1 MIRPLGEGFG
11 SFSCVAPAGYFMNSF
26 DLPDRADFEEHRA
39 GADDSTK
46 TGSILVELMEECLI
60 KLEAGEPVDR
70 DALVA
75 AHPELTSQIDA
86 CLASLQF
93 IHQAVQPTEGMPTRL
108 ADFRIIREIGRGGM
122 GVVYEAEQLSL
133 KRPVA
138 LKVLRFGSVADPDA
152 MQRFQREAETVAS
165 LHHTNIVPVFAVG
178 VEQSINYYAMQLI
191 QGRCLR
197 DIVLDKSQWP
207 IPDKTVAKWGLQ
219 AAEALA
225 HAHER
230 NVVHRD
236 IKPSNLI
243 LGEDGRIWL
252 TDFGLA
258 KRLDDVT
265 LSLCGALVG
274 TPRYMSPEQASAM
287 RRPVDHR
294 TDIYSLGATLYELV
308 TGRPLF
314 ESESP
319 HVVIS
324 QILSVEPKP
333 PREFAPKISR
343 DLETIILKCLCKDAS
358 RRYQTARELAD
369 DLRAFEE
376 GRAIR
381 ARRATPLEQTR
392 RWVKRNRRQLA
403 TAAVAVVATI
413 ALLLG
418 GSQWW
423 QLRQAW
429 RLATLKLNTQKG
441 PLTAEVLTSGGD
453 LVVPPFTVPNEQP
466 LSIPEGEYRL
476 RVSGRGA
483 FSKTAWMTVK
493 PRQSLQLNV
502 DLDHR
507 EIYPPIG
514 VGSVGGYEF
523 VDFGNDLDLIV
534 LPDTPNK
541 PDFEKVGNRKP
552 NLLRRVDAATGKDV
566 WSLDISQNSPALQA
580 MLPTDE
586 MRSHWWTATVFGWKL
601 SNQPPLRVLRPLPD
615 LDADGVPDLV
625 WLHHRGYSLFAVSGK
640 TGQPLWWMTTLNDGK
655 SELQPQFDQAV
666 LTTIDQGEGGTRPV
680 IVLLER
686 RSDSSKGTL
695 IAERVVAIDARDR
708 SPLWTHDLPAAQAQ
722 IAVAAFQESK
732 QAQAIPRLVVI
743 QSEGKLR
750 TLDLATGKPRGE
762 PMSLDPADDP
772 HQPGYSMPEVV
783 DLDGDGLPEVLQV
796 RGEPSSQPSGIRVVS
811 LSLQGPVV
819 DPARPNWFTPF
830 AGDTP
835 KNYVVQHQDLNGDGV
850 VEILATS
857 ERFEFDC
864 RVLDGR
870 NGHEVW
876 RRRHRS
882 DFFNGRHSPTVI
894 GDDLDGDGW
903 REVFALSLEPNVP
916 GLGHDDSPQTLFADC
931 FSGKSGQTRWWS
943 KTSVAAKANAF
954 LHPFA
959 VAPRWTSQGLD
970 GQPALLVTAFLQPKF
985 PEVQGY
991 VVSISAVTG
1000 AVQEVATGLASPQ
1013 GIDLNNDGREELVV
1027 VSLADHGE
1035 GSPHDL
1041 NNMPGELRFLQ
1052 NDNPIGWRRYG
1063 SWQPLTDLDGD
1074 GLSELWQPNHRSG
1087 GELPIISGR
1096 DGALV
1101 TNWNDRQR
1109 TRNFVPMVDP
1119 LFDANGDGIPE
1130 LLSVPDPWYEAFMDR
1145 RPPVSNELGVALVSP
1160 KGGRRIWSAP
1170 EVPLPKWAGLKQIHL
1185 QVATPLC
1192 RDLDGDQELDL
1203 VVPYIWQTDRDHN
1216 PATPARCQ
1224 YCVALLDARTGRLKW
1239 QSVLMEEQQNEHH
1252 LWTGGSEWL
1261 NSIKLGDL
1269 NADQVQDIVI
1279 GLAATPWHSSWQRE
1293 MVVQAING
1301 RDGRLLWPEFRAKFH
1316 HPKRGLE
1323 NLLQIQVADVD
1334 GQPGEEL
1341 IRLDFIAEPKPDQ
1354 YVVDGNWTLEV
1365 LHGATGQ
1372 PRFAHVWPGKM
1383 QSHATVSDLQQ
1394 LLVLREPDRSVI
1406 VVTKAT
1412 FEPQNYSQAGLEDW
1426 LFSAASEPASAT
1438 PGPVQDLAIREVR
1451 QASRDDHSWIFDL
1464 NADGRDELLTSRR
1477 LGNDET
1483 SELMATRGLKHELWK
1498 RSIPRLAG
1506 YSRATLKRLDGGKSL
1521 LVSTGQMNQVLDTD
1535 GNLLTQFATPKD
1547 AGTDIVS
1554 GSSDWIDRLAA
1565 GTLPRVILPE
1575 GSQTR
1580 SDIIRALDRDGKVLP
1595 LVMSENLSPPHGVD
1609 QRYLRELPWNQNW
1622 MALST
1627 AMTMVSSGIAL
1638 WLLLVAPGGLWRWFR
1653 QQRQAGRSL
1662 LWPGIATIAWLLA
1675 VWPIAGSF
1683 VRILSVTQLGG
1694 PQLAHLGLLVLMGLP
1709 LSVAPPLLTRWIRNR
1724 NFRPLIRIA
1733 IVALVSTVV
1742 LAAVMLF
1749 MDVRLLHSSERY
1761 RWSGWYQ
1768 AMFPGT
1774 CIGLWVSLAARWL
1787 WIGSSAILQTGSRI
1801 LRGGTV

>member
-1 MIRPLGEGFG
+1 
-11 SFSCVAPAGYFMNSF
+11 MNSS
-26 DLPDRADFEEHRA
+26 DSPDRVDSDQRR
-39 GADDSTK
+39 ADDSTK
-46 TGSILVELMEECLI
+46 TGSILVELMEECLV
-60 KLEAGEPVDR
+60 KLEAGEAIDR

-93 IHQAVQPTEGMPTRL
+93 IHKAVQPAEEMPARL

-178 VEQSINYYAMQLI
+178 VEKSINYYAMQLI
-191 QGRCLR
+191 EGSCLR
-197 DIVLDKSQWP
+197 DIVLDKTQWP
-207 IPDKTVAKWGLQ
+207 IPDKTIAKWGLQ

-243 LGEDGRIWL
+243 LGKDGRIWL

-265 LSLCGALVG
+265 LSLCGALIG

-333 PREFAPKISR
+333 PREFAPKVTR

-358 RRYQTARELAD
+358 RRYQSARELAD

-403 TAAVAVVATI
+403 TAAVTVVATI
-413 ALLLG
+413 ALLVG

-441 PLTAEVLTSGGD
+441 PLTAELLTAAGD
-453 LVVPPFTVPNEQP
+453 IVVPAFTVPNEQP

-493 PRQSLQLNV
+493 PRQALQLNV

-507 EIYPPIG
+507 ELYPPIG

-523 VDFGNDLDLIV
+523 IDFGNDLDLIV
-534 LPDTPNK
+534 LPETPNV
-541 PDFEKVGNRKP
+541 PDLDKAGIRSP

-566 WSLDISQNSPALQA
+566 WSLDISQKSPALQA

-586 MRSHWWTATVFGWKL
+586 MRSRWWTGTVFGWKL

-615 LDADGVPDLV
+615 LDTDGIPDLV
-625 WLHHRGYSLFAVSGK
+625 WLHHRGFSLFAVSGK

-655 SELQPQFDQAV
+655 SELQPQFDQAI
-666 LTTIDQGEGGTRPV
+666 LTTIDQGEGGKRPV

-695 IAERVVAIDARDR
+695 IAERVVAIDARDK
-708 SPLWTHDLPAAQAQ
+708 SSLWTHDLPAAQAQ
-722 IAVAAFQESK
+722 IAVAAFHESK
-732 QAQAIPRLVVI
+732 PARSIPRLVVI

-750 TLDLATGKPRGE
+750 TLDLATGEPRGE

-772 HQPGYSMPEVV
+772 QQPGYSMPEVV
-783 DLDGDGLPEVLQV
+783 DLDGDGLPEVLQI
-796 RGEPSSQPSGIRVVS
+796 RGEPSRRPSGIRVVS

-819 DPARPNWFTPF
+819 DPTRPDWFTPF
-830 AGDTP
+830 AGDTL
-835 KNYVVQHQDLNGDGV
+835 KTYVVQHQDLNGDGV

-882 DFFNGRHSPTVI
+882 DFFNGRHSPTAI
-894 GDDLDGDGW
+894 GDDMDGDGW
-903 REVFALSLEPNVP
+903 REVFAISLEPKVP

-931 FSGKSGQTRWWS
+931 FSGKSGQTLWWS

-959 VAPRWTSQGLD
+959 IAPRWSAQGLD

-991 VVSISAVTG
+991 VFSISAVTG
-1000 AVQEVATGLASPQ
+1000 EVQEVATGLASPQ

-1027 VSLADHGE
+1027 VSLGDHGE

-1052 NDNPIGWRRYG
+1052 NDNPIAWRRYG

-1109 TRNFVPMVDP
+1109 TRSFVPMVDP
-1119 LFDANGDGIPE
+1119 MLDVNGDGMAE
-1130 LLSVPDPWYEAFMDR
+1130 LLSLPDQWYEAFMDR
-1145 RPPVSNELGVALVSP
+1145 RPPVSHELGLALVSP

-1170 EVPLPKWAGLKQIHL
+1170 EVPLPQWASLKQIQRH
-1185 QVATPLC
+1185 VATPLC
-1192 RDLDGDQELDL
+1192 GDLDGDRELDL

-1216 PATPARCQ
+1216 PTTPARCQ
-1224 YCVALLDARTGRLKW
+1224 YCLAVLNARTGRLKW
-1239 QSVLMEEQQNEHH
+1239 QSILMEEQQNEHH
-1252 LWTGGSEWL
+1252 LWAGGAEWL
-1261 NSIKLGDL
+1261 KSIKLRDL
-1269 NADQVQDIVI
+1269 NADQVQDIVV

-1316 HPKRGLE
+1316 HPKLGLE
-1323 NLLQIQVADVD
+1323 NLLQVQVADVD
-1334 GQPGEEL
+1334 GQPGDEV
-1341 IRLDFIAEPKPDQ
+1341 IRLDFHAEPKPDQ
-1354 YVVDGNWTLEV
+1354 YRIEGDWTLEV
-1365 LHGATGQ
+1365 LDGATGR
-1372 PRFAHVWPGKM
+1372 PRFTHAWPGKI
-1383 QSHATVSDLQQ
+1383 QAHATVSDMQQ
-1394 LLVLREPDRSVI
+1394 LLVAREADRSAI
-1406 VVTKAT
+1406 IVTKAT
-1412 FEPQNYSQAGLEDW
+1412 LDPQDYSRRGIEDW
-1426 LFSAASEPASAT
+1426 LFAAPNEPVTGT
-1438 PGPVQDLAIREVR
+1438 PAPVQDLAIREVR
-1451 QASRDDHSWIFDL
+1451 EAARDDYSWIYDL
-1464 NADGRDELLTSRR
+1464 NADGRDELLTSRSR
-1477 LGNDET
+1477 TGTDEAH
-1483 SELMATRGLKHELWK
+1483 ELMATRGLKQELWK
-1498 RSIPRLAG
+1498 RPIPRRVG
-1506 YSRATLKRLDGGKSL
+1506 FSRAVVKLLDQGKTLM
-1521 LVSTGQMNQVLDTD
+1521 VSTGQMNQVLDAD
-1535 GNLLTQFATPKD
+1535 GDLMTQFATPKD
-1547 AGTDIVS
+1547 AGVDITS
-1554 GSSDWIDRLAA
+1554 GSSDWAGRLAA
-1565 GTLPRVILPE
+1565 GTLPRVIVPE

-1580 SDIIRALDRDGKVLP
+1580 SDIVRATDRLGQAVP
-1595 LVMSENLSPPHGVD
+1595 MIMSEKPVPSRHVD
-1609 QRYLRELPWNQNW
+1609 QRFLRELPWNHNW

-1627 AMTMVSSGIAL
+1627 AMMTVRSGIVL
-1638 WLLLVAPGGLWRWFR
+1638 WLLLIAPVGLWRWFR
-1653 QQRQAGRSL
+1653 KQRQEGRTR
-1662 LWPGIATIAWLLA
+1662 LWPSIATAAWLFA
-1675 VWPIAGSF
+1675 VWPVASSF
-1683 VRILSVTQLGG
+1683 VQILSGAQLGG
-1694 PQLAHLGLLVLMGLP
+1694 PQLLQLSVMGAMGLP
-1709 LSVAPPLLTRWIRNR
+1709 LAVAPPLFTRWIRHR
-1724 NFRPLIRIA
+1724 NLRPFIRIA
-1733 IVALVSTVV
+1733 IVAALSTIV
-1742 LAAVMLF
+1742 LAVVMLVV
-1749 MDVRLLHSSERY
+1749 DARLLHSSERY

-1768 AMFPGT
+1768 VLFPGA
-1774 CIGLWVSLAARWL
+1774 CLGLWLSLAARWL
-1787 WIGSSAILQTGSRI
+1787 WIGGRAVVHTGRQSAAAEQPGPCE
-1801 LRGGTV
+1801 